1 MKYGDN
7 VEKYNVDEF
16 NFFWKKI
23 ALHFWNDLK
32 LCNRNN

>member
-7 VEKYNVDEF
+7 VEKDVDEF
-16 NFFWKKI
+16 NFSWKKI